1 MVEPTGVPARTE
13 ATMPTK
19 AQLTDNTAEQMVTA
33 RKFLHRRIAERAGK
47 ITSAEISRE
56 PTRFIASTMMTA
68 MTMAISRLYPFA
80 LVPTACAKSSSNWAI
95 IKPLI
100 SRKEG
105 MQMELFRRTLA
116 GLLMLVVAVSVGIW
130 VQGKF
135 IDAVRLPTHTRM
147 IGATYTTLSDPFYE
161 TINDEIQMQIK
172 SNGDLLLVRDPGQD
186 QERQN
191 QEIEDMLNKGI
202 ELLIV
207 NPVDYVGVTPAL
219 EKAREKG
226 VPVILIDSKVDDPEL
241 VTCTITSNNY
251 GAGLLDARH
260 LISQTK
266 SARIVL
272 LSNSDSFSSWDRLS
286 GFCQTLTKSGNDY
299 RILELR
305 DCGGELNRAMR
316 AMVQLLE
323 TFPRIDVVM
332 AVNEQAALGAMAA
345 LEEKGVLS
353 STLVYS
359 VDGSPEAK
367 ALISEGLM
375 TATSAQ
381 SPLRIGRM
389 AAEAVYEILEGKPYL
404 TNIVVPVNQITQE
417 DILRYGTEGW
427 Q

>member
-1 MVEPTGVPARTE
+1 
-13 ATMPTK
+13 
-19 AQLTDNTAEQMVTA
+19 
-33 RKFLHRRIAERAGK
+33 
-47 ITSAEISRE
+47 
-56 PTRFIASTMMTA
+56 
-68 MTMAISRLYPFA
+68 
-80 LVPTACAKSSSNWAI
+80 
-95 IKPLI
+95 
-100 SRKEG
+100 
-105 MQMELFRRTLA
+105 MELFRRTLA
-116 GLLMLVVAVSVGIW
+116 GMLMLVVAVSVGIW
-130 VQGKF
+130 VQGRF

-161 TINDEIQMQIK
+161 TINDEIQMQ

-251 GAGLLDARH
+251 GAGLLDAR
-260 LISQTK
+260 
-266 SARIVL
+266 
-272 LSNSDSFSSWDRLS
+272 LS

-299 RILELR
+299 QILELR

-345 LEEKGVLS
+345 LEEKGALS

-389 AAEAVYEILEGKPYL
+389 AAEVVYEILEGKPYL

>member
-1 MVEPTGVPARTE
+1 
-13 ATMPTK
+13 
-19 AQLTDNTAEQMVTA
+19 
-33 RKFLHRRIAERAGK
+33 
-47 ITSAEISRE
+47 
-56 PTRFIASTMMTA
+56 
-68 MTMAISRLYPFA
+68 
-80 LVPTACAKSSSNWAI
+80 
-95 IKPLI
+95 
-100 SRKEG
+100 
-105 MQMELFRRTLA
+105 
-116 GLLMLVVAVSVGIW
+116 
-130 VQGKF
+130 
-135 IDAVRLPTHTRM
+135 
-147 IGATYTTLSDPFYE
+147 
-161 TINDEIQMQIK
+161 
-172 SNGDLLLVRDPGQD
+172 
-186 QERQN
+186 
-191 QEIEDMLNKGI
+191 MLNKGI

-266 SARIVL
+266 NARIVL

-332 AVNEQAALGAMAA
+332 AVNEQATLGAMAA
-345 LEEKGVLS
+345 LEEKGALS

-389 AAEAVYEILEGKPYL
+389 AAEVVYEILEGKPYL

>member
-1 MVEPTGVPARTE
+1 
-13 ATMPTK
+13 
-19 AQLTDNTAEQMVTA
+19 
-33 RKFLHRRIAERAGK
+33 
-47 ITSAEISRE
+47 
-56 PTRFIASTMMTA
+56 
-68 MTMAISRLYPFA
+68 
-80 LVPTACAKSSSNWAI
+80 
-95 IKPLI
+95 
-100 SRKEG
+100 
-105 MQMELFRRTLA
+105 MELFRRTLA
-116 GLLMLVVAVSVGIW
+116 GMLMLVVAVSAGIW
-130 VQGKF
+130 VQGRF
-135 IDAVRLPTHTRM
+135 IDAVRLPTHTRV

-266 SARIVL
+266 NARIVL
-272 LSNSDSFSSWDRLS
+272 LSN
-286 GFCQTLTKSGNDY
+286 GNDY

-389 AAEAVYEILEGKPYL
+389 AAEVVYEILEGKPYL

>member
-1 MVEPTGVPARTE
+1 
-13 ATMPTK
+13 
-19 AQLTDNTAEQMVTA
+19 
-33 RKFLHRRIAERAGK
+33 
-47 ITSAEISRE
+47 
-56 PTRFIASTMMTA
+56 
-68 MTMAISRLYPFA
+68 
-80 LVPTACAKSSSNWAI
+80 
-95 IKPLI
+95 
-100 SRKEG
+100 
-105 MQMELFRRTLA
+105 MELFRRTLA

-130 VQGKF
+130 VQGRF

-260 LISQTK
+260 LSQTK
-266 SARIVL
+266 NARIVL

-332 AVNEQAALGAMAA
+332 AVNEQAAL
-345 LEEKGVLS
+345 EEKGALS

-389 AAEAVYEILEGKPYL
+389 TAEVVYEILEGKPYL

>member
-1 MVEPTGVPARTE
+1 MERQFYEIRYTTFIEGQNERNAKIRHTE
-13 ATMPTK
+13 RNRSIPD
-19 AQLTDNTAEQMVTA
+19 L
-33 RKFLHRRIAERAGK
+33 L
-47 ITSAEISRE
+47 S
-56 PTRFIASTMMTA
+56 
-68 MTMAISRLYPFA
+68 
-80 LVPTACAKSSSNWAI
+80 
-95 IKPLI
+95 
-100 SRKEG
+100 SRKTCPE
-105 MQMELFRRTLA
+105 
-116 GLLMLVVAVSVGIW
+116 
-130 VQGKF
+130 
-135 IDAVRLPTHTRM
+135 
-147 IGATYTTLSDPFYE
+147 E
-161 TINDEIQMQIK
+161 TIYQLGTLDEHA
-172 SNGDLLLVRDPGQD
+172 SA
-186 QERQN
+186 
-191 QEIEDMLNKGI
+191 EDMLNKGI

-299 RILELR
+299 QILELR

-345 LEEKGVLS
+345 LEEKGALS

-389 AAEAVYEILEGKPYL
+389 AAEYEILEGKPYL

>member
-1 MVEPTGVPARTE
+1 
-13 ATMPTK
+13 
-19 AQLTDNTAEQMVTA
+19 
-33 RKFLHRRIAERAGK
+33 
-47 ITSAEISRE
+47 
-56 PTRFIASTMMTA
+56 
-68 MTMAISRLYPFA
+68 
-80 LVPTACAKSSSNWAI
+80 
-95 IKPLI
+95 
-100 SRKEG
+100 
-105 MQMELFRRTLA
+105 MELFRRTLA

-286 GFCQTLTKSGNDY
+286 GFCQTPDQKRQRLPDPGAAG
-299 RILELR
+299 LR
-305 DCGGELNRAMR
+305 RRAEPCHAR
-316 AMVQLLE
+316 DGA
-323 TFPRIDVVM
+323 
-332 AVNEQAALGAMAA
+332 AVGDLPAH
-345 LEEKGVLS
+345 
-353 STLVYS
+353 
-359 VDGSPEAK
+359 
-367 ALISEGLM
+367 
-375 TATSAQ
+375 
-381 SPLRIGRM
+381 
-389 AAEAVYEILEGKPYL
+389 
-404 TNIVVPVNQITQE
+404 
-417 DILRYGTEGW
+417 
-427 Q
+427 

>member
-1 MVEPTGVPARTE
+1 
-13 ATMPTK
+13 
-19 AQLTDNTAEQMVTA
+19 
-33 RKFLHRRIAERAGK
+33 
-47 ITSAEISRE
+47 
-56 PTRFIASTMMTA
+56 
-68 MTMAISRLYPFA
+68 
-80 LVPTACAKSSSNWAI
+80 
-95 IKPLI
+95 
-100 SRKEG
+100 
-105 MQMELFRRTLA
+105 MELFRRTLA

-130 VQGKF
+130 VQGRF
-135 IDAVRLPTHTRM
+135 SDAVRLPTHTRM

-345 LEEKGVLS
+345 LEEKGALS

-367 ALISEGLM
+367 A
-375 TATSAQ
+375 
-381 SPLRIGRM
+381 
-389 AAEAVYEILEGKPYL
+389 
-404 TNIVVPVNQITQE
+404 
-417 DILRYGTEGW
+417 
-427 Q
+427 

>member
-1 MVEPTGVPARTE
+1 
-13 ATMPTK
+13 
-19 AQLTDNTAEQMVTA
+19 
-33 RKFLHRRIAERAGK
+33 
-47 ITSAEISRE
+47 
-56 PTRFIASTMMTA
+56 
-68 MTMAISRLYPFA
+68 
-80 LVPTACAKSSSNWAI
+80 
-95 IKPLI
+95 
-100 SRKEG
+100 
-105 MQMELFRRTLA
+105 MELFRRTLA

-286 GFCQTLTKSGNDY
+286 GFCQ
-299 RILELR
+299 ILELR

-345 LEEKGVLS
+345 LEEKGALS

-389 AAEAVYEILEGKPYL
+389 AAEVVYEILEGKPYL

>member
-1 MVEPTGVPARTE
+1 
-13 ATMPTK
+13 
-19 AQLTDNTAEQMVTA
+19 
-33 RKFLHRRIAERAGK
+33 
-47 ITSAEISRE
+47 
-56 PTRFIASTMMTA
+56 
-68 MTMAISRLYPFA
+68 
-80 LVPTACAKSSSNWAI
+80 
-95 IKPLI
+95 
-100 SRKEG
+100 
-105 MQMELFRRTLA
+105 MELFRRTLA

-286 GFCQTLTKSGNDY
+286 GFCQTLTKSG
-299 RILELR
+299 
-305 DCGGELNRAMR
+305 ELNRAMR

-389 AAEAVYEILEGKPYL
+389 AAEVVYEILEGKPYL

>member
-1 MVEPTGVPARTE
+1 
-13 ATMPTK
+13 
-19 AQLTDNTAEQMVTA
+19 
-33 RKFLHRRIAERAGK
+33 
-47 ITSAEISRE
+47 
-56 PTRFIASTMMTA
+56 
-68 MTMAISRLYPFA
+68 
-80 LVPTACAKSSSNWAI
+80 
-95 IKPLI
+95 
-100 SRKEG
+100 

-130 VQGKF
+130 VQGRF

-345 LEEKGVLS
+345 LEEKGVR
-353 STLVYS
+353 VS
-359 VDGSPEAK
+359 VDDRNEKIGYKIREAQMDK
-367 ALISEGLM
+367 VPYMLVVGEKEAESGTVAVRRRDKGDTGAVSVEEF
-375 TATSAQ
+375 TAAITK
-381 SPLRIGRM
+381 
-389 AAEAVYEILEGKPYL
+389 EIADK
-404 TNIVVPVNQITQE
+404 TAF
-417 DILRYGTEGW
+417 
-427 Q
+427 

>member
-1 MVEPTGVPARTE
+1 
-13 ATMPTK
+13 
-19 AQLTDNTAEQMVTA
+19 
-33 RKFLHRRIAERAGK
+33 
-47 ITSAEISRE
+47 
-56 PTRFIASTMMTA
+56 
-68 MTMAISRLYPFA
+68 
-80 LVPTACAKSSSNWAI
+80 
-95 IKPLI
+95 
-100 SRKEG
+100 
-105 MQMELFRRTLA
+105 MELFRRTLA

-130 VQGKF
+130 VQGRF
-135 IDAVRLPTHTRM
+135 IDAVRLPTYTRV

-260 LISQTK
+260 LISQT
-266 SARIVL
+266 
-272 LSNSDSFSSWDRLS
+272 
-286 GFCQTLTKSGNDY
+286 LTKSGNDY

-345 LEEKGVLS
+345 LEEKGALS

-389 AAEAVYEILEGKPYL
+389 AAEVVYEILEGKPYL